1 MLQITP
7 ILGDNLSPVI
17 QNVIPL
23 IAQNLASKNNEI
35 QDLASN
41 ILDIFVEYLGNCIL
55 KKKFNYFKKCFN
67 LLDGGILIQPFSN
80 LAQHGNTRIRPQIIN
95 KLAG

>member
-7 ILGDNLSPVI
+7 ILGDNLSAVI
-17 QNVIPL
+17 SNVVPL

-41 ILDIFVEYLGNCIL
+41 ILDTFVEYLGMLIRINL
-55 KKKFNYFKKCFN
+55 VCF
-67 LLDGGILIQPFSN
+67 
-80 LAQHGNTRIRPQIIN
+80 
-95 KLAG
+95 

>member
-7 ILGDNLSPVI
+7 ILGDNLSAVI
-17 QNVIPL
+17 SNVVPL

-41 ILDIFVEYLGNCIL
+41 ILDIFVEYLGRLSSLIE
-55 KKKFNYFKKCFN
+55 N
-67 LLDGGILIQPFSN
+67 LL
-80 LAQHGNTRIRPQIIN
+80 
-95 KLAG
+95 KLLK